1 MLNEQNKDKQAEQRD
16 EINVPASN
24 LELFEMRY
32 EIEIRIR
39 EAQELIG
46 YTGKTRTSL
55 MQATYY
61 LNQQGVLD
69 PTSTDLIIQ
78 MLRIANRGVHGEIIG
93 QKYLDFASEAYPK
106 IIDALDD
113 CKELIKKMT

>member
-24 LELFEMRY
+24 LELFKMRY

-55 MQATYY
+55 MQPI
-61 LNQQGVLD
+61 LQ
-69 PTSTDLIIQ
+69 
-78 MLRIANRGVHGEIIG
+78 
-93 QKYLDFASEAYPK
+93 
-106 IIDALDD
+106 
-113 CKELIKKMT
+113 KKMQALIDPQGKTINKNVSYEAKDKMIHFLERQKLTKITAVV

>member
-24 LELFEMRY
+24 LELFKMRY

-46 YTGKTRTSL
+46 YTGRLELRLCK
-55 MQATYY
+55 
-61 LNQQGVLD
+61 
-69 PTSTDLIIQ
+69 PPII
-78 MLRIANRGVHGEIIG
+78 
-93 QKYLDFASEAYPK
+93 
-106 IIDALDD
+106 
-113 CKELIKKMT
+113 